1 MTDLTIENSNSGK
14 EKVGKESMNEQPID
28 GYRMIREIGHGTQG
42 KVYLAERMS
51 DHEQVAIKKLNI
63 ESVKNWKEYELFHR
77 EVQTLEKL
85 NINGVAHFWEA
96 IECLDSN
103 PPCSY
108 LIQEYIPGK
117 SLNEML
123 RLGHRFSLD
132 RVYQIVLQLLEI
144 LRQLQALD
152 PPVIHRDIKPSNIML
167 KPLEGDQYKVY
178 LIDFGAVANPQV
190 QSGGSTVAGTFGY
203 MPPEQLMGKPI
214 PASDV
219 YSLAAVIVYMLAGVS
234 PADMPTKDFYLIFE
248 PYLQNMPHGLVQT
261 LRQML
266 EPDTGKRLCDI
277 EQLISIFSSFK
288 DGLYTNIKV
297 TGQSDAEYYTKL
309 KEVENYCLPGS
320 IELWQQLPEEMPRNV
335 PLSYQTIIRELFNES
350 ETDQSRVS
358 DNQQSTQQSDD
369 VLPRSLRKN
378 DKQER
383 THAFNQENKR
393 KRTFPFKLKL
403 NLLLKKRFW
412 VALVS
417 CVHIFLMR
425 EQIVDERFSVISLV
439 GMSII
444 ILGCLGWPFESEGE
458 IPKMQGRSIPS
469 NTNSENSSQQPEPA
483 PVTPGAVLAVIL
495 AFALVF
501 GVPLSFYSLF
511 YSNDSYNI
519 HHYYAVAVF
528 FIGIVIAAFGLS
540 LFVAIARFIFP
551 NGSGQYAYDIEHDRA
566 EILVLREMHAK
577 KYKYKS
583 FDNLM
588 RFGRKTIAT
597 IVSVEYIPA
606 SDADIGHVSHVAKRC
621 NYYVKKDPV
630 FILKYKFNP
639 PDDESE
645 FDLIHEIC
653 MRTEPQAGCV
663 PGGSLPILY
672 RIYRDDSG
680 EHVDSMPFPL
690 PIDAL
695 TSPKDVMYV
704 G

>member
-277 EQLISIFSSFK
+277 EQLISIFTSFK
-288 DGLYTNIKV
+288 E
-297 TGQSDAEYYTKL
+297 GQYINQKSAGQNNVDYNTRL
-309 KEVENYCLPGS
+309 KEVDNYCITGN
-320 IELWQQLPEEMPRNV
+320 IDLWQQLTEEMPRKI
-335 PLSYQTIIRELFNES
+335 PLSYQTAVHDIMNGSARGEDRPTDDKASLQEVDEGKEL
-350 ETDQSRVS
+350 Q
-358 DNQQSTQQSDD
+358 
-369 VLPRSLRKN
+369 RSLRKMN
-378 DKQER
+378 KKERMNAARQKQQTDR
-383 THAFNQENKR
+383 I
-393 KRTFPFKLKL
+393 PLL
-403 NLLLKKRFW
+403 NVQPDFILKKRLW
-412 VALVS
+412 IALVS
-417 CVHIFLMR
+417 FIIIRYMR
-425 EQIVDERFSVISLV
+425 HEIVNENFYTIALVSAIIIIIGCLVWPFDTAFIKEFEEKRAALQNSESESNKEEELSVKNIFSVV
-439 GMSII
+439 
-444 ILGCLGWPFESEGE
+444 LGF
-458 IPKMQGRSIPS
+458 
-469 NTNSENSSQQPEPA
+469 
-483 PVTPGAVLAVIL
+483 V
-495 AFALVF
+495 LVF
-501 GVPLSFYSLF
+501 GIPGIFFMSV
-511 YSNDSYNI
+511 YNNI
-519 HHYYAVAVF
+519 LIETKYLYVWYGVAG
-528 FIGIVIAAFGLS
+528 ILAIVIGGFGLS
-540 LFVAIARFIFP
+540 LFVWLCWLLFP
-551 NGSGQYAYDIEHDRA
+551 DKNDMNGNIQVQTDSALKNRIS
-566 EILVLREMHAK
+566 IK
-577 KYKYKS
+577 NYKYKS
-583 FDNLM
+583 FENLM

-597 IVSVEYIPA
+597 IVSIEYIP
-606 SDADIGHVSHVAKRC
+606 SMDTDILLVNHHVGKC
-621 NYYVKKDPV
+621 NCYVKSDPS

-645 FDLIHEIC
+645 FDLIHEVC
-653 MRTEPQAGCV
+653 MHTEPQAGCV

-690 PIDAL
+690 PLDAL